1 LVTRGAF
8 TDEIAGMV
16 VGLVLRLAASNAIL
30 SNVSFDYQMFF
41 NLLLPPIILASG
53 YELHQGNFFRNLG
66 TILTFAF
73 AGTFISAV
81 VLGMILFIWT
91 RMNLDGVSITFVEAM
106 SVGATLSATD
116 PVTILAIF
124 NTYKVDPK
132 LYTVIFG
139 ESILND
145 AIAIVLFETAQKYK
159 GENQDTTLTPVALFE
174 SIGIFL
180 FVFFGSLFI
189 GLAIGMGTSLLLKFT
204 HVRRFPKTESCIII
218 LIAYATYFFSNAIQM
233 SGELRLALKLVKKN
247 TNLNRHRLTLVL
259 WYLHEALRLS

>member
-1 LVTRGAF
+1 M
-8 TDEIAGMV
+8 II
-16 VGLVLRLAASNAIL
+16 GLILRLTAA
-30 SNVSFDYQMFF
+30 VSVLGVVTFDYQFFF
-41 NLLLPPIILASG
+41 NLLLPPIILNAG
-53 YELHQGNFFRNLG
+53 YELHQSNFFRNIG

-81 VLGMILFIWT
+81 VLAVILWLWSKIPIEA
-91 RMNLDGVSITFVEAM
+91 VKISFVEAM

-124 NTYKVDPK
+124 NAYKVDPK

-159 GENQDTTLTPVALFE
+159 PIESSDPDEPSTNGNFTVLTLFE

-180 FVFFGSLFI
+180 GVFFLSLII
-189 GLAIGMGTSLLLKFT
+189 GLLIGIGTSLLLKFT
-204 HVRRFPKTESCIII
+204 HVRRFPKIESCLII
-218 LIAYATYFFSNAIQM
+218 LIAYASYFFSNAIHM
-233 SGELRLALKLVKKN
+233 SGKFKPRGVENAVLN
-247 TNLNRHRLTLVL
+247 INLRHRVPPIL
-259 WYLHEALRLS
+259 WDLHEALRLS